1 MILITEIIKQETTID
16 LETLIFF
23 TTSSTTL
30 SDVNKVKDV
39 RDFELDE
46 KCVKQ
51 VTVVGRLKKSTLYWK
66 NHLQK
71 CQIFFNISSLIPLKS
86 TPPTFF
92 VKNNKSSIDN
102 SAFVQESIKALLLK
116 GCISEV
122 SEIPKC
128 CSPLTVAVRNSKL
141 RFVLDLR
148 HVNQFVRKFKYEDLK
163 TFSEL
168 FDRDDFFVTIFHVDF
183 NFRVPPR
190 RYAS

>member
-66 NHLQK
+66 NHLQVSN
-71 CQIFFNISSLIPLKS
+71 FFQCIIIIDSFEEHS
-86 TPPTFF
+86 THFLRQKQQ
-92 VKNNKSSIDN
+92 VK
-102 SAFVQESIKALLLK
+102 
-116 GCISEV
+116 
-122 SEIPKC
+122 
-128 CSPLTVAVRNSKL
+128 
-141 RFVLDLR
+141 
-148 HVNQFVRKFKYEDLK
+148 H
-163 TFSEL
+163 
-168 FDRDDFFVTIFHVDF
+168 
-183 NFRVPPR
+183 
-190 RYAS
+190 